1 MVPGTLLK
9 KTLAQVLPCKFCETF
24 LSTLF
29 LDSSVSA
36 PANQNKSNPYKLP
49 GPFSAVANINDNM
62 L

>member
-49 GPFSAVANINDNM
+49 GPFGSG
-62 L
+62 